1 MLGKR
6 KKAARPVRLSDK
18 PEVYY
23 RNQLNSLIRAM
34 NLAIECE
41 VMPVVKREKPDY
53 TGDAVPTFDGW
64 ADRVI
69 AALQAV
75 GATFA
80 TEAFQQ
86 QARRIAVGTVS
97 MADAESTQAFLKS
110 VNSAVGVD
118 LSNMIQSEGLTD
130 YIEASISQNINL
142 ISSVRDQYLAQV
154 QSAVLEGM
162 RAGDAPTSIAKRIQE
177 ESGVS
182 RRRAKLIARDQ
193 VAKLNSDITERR
205 QEAAGVTHYRWVT
218 SKDQRVSGAPSGK
231 YPNAKIKCYEIAR
244 KDEGNGPGVYSWKRG
259 ASYAGQTNLHPGR
272 AHVGCRCTSTPI
284 FSWEL
289 SGK

>member
-1 MLGKR
+1 MLAKR
-6 KKAARPVRLSDK
+6 KKAARPVRVSNK
-18 PEVYY
+18 PETYY
-23 RNQLNSLIRAM
+23 RSQLNSLIRAM
-34 NLAIECE
+34 NLAIERE
-41 VMPVVKREKPDY
+41 VMPVVKQEKPEY
-53 TGDAVPTFDGW
+53 TGDSTPTMDAW
-64 ADRVI
+64 SERII
-69 AALQAV
+69 AALQAASEAFV
-75 GATFA
+75 
-80 TEAFQQ
+80 TEAFEA

-110 VNSAVGVD
+110 VNRAVGVD
-118 LSNMIQSEGLTD
+118 LSAMIQAEGIAD
-130 YIEASISQNINL
+130 YVDASVAQNVNL
-142 ISSVRDQYLAQV
+142 IKSVRDQYLAQV

-162 RAGDAPTSIAKRIQE
+162 RAGDAPSSIAKRIQQ

-193 VAKLNSDITERR
+193 VAKLNSDITEKR
-205 QEAAGVTHYRWVT
+205 QSAAGVTHYRWVT

-244 KDEGNGPGVYSWKRG
+244 KDVGNGPGVYSWKEG

-272 AHVGCRCTSTPI
+272 AHVGCRCTSTPV

-289 SGK
+289 ENQ